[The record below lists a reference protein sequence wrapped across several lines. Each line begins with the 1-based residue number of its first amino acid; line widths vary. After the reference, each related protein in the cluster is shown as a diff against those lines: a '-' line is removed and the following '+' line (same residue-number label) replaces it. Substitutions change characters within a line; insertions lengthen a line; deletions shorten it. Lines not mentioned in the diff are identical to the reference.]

1 MHCIRE
7 VYKLTWARFSKHLA
21 LVLSTNDVMIDLS
34 VRPMYPEIGN
44 CDLFSDARRKTCYE
58 RGTISITYSKRL
70 SIFPLQTGSKR
81 YPCEF
86 AFPIRRWRKDARS
99 RPLLD
104 AHARRRKAGVEP
116 PRRKAKY
123 FILKSLDIFHR
134 RNIVSRVRWCRF
146 CQ

>member
-1 MHCIRE
+1 
-7 VYKLTWARFSKHLA
+7 
-21 LVLSTNDVMIDLS
+21 MIDLS
-34 VRPMYPEIGN
+34 ERPMYPEIGN

-86 AFPIRRWRKDARS
+86 AFQ
-99 RPLLD
+99 
-104 AHARRRKAGVEP
+104 RRKVTPSIIGPLVVDEQQEK
-116 PRRKAKY
+116 RLGTSQEESKI
-123 FILKSLDIFHR
+123 FILKSLDLFIEEILFP
-134 RNIVSRVRWCRF
+134 VFAGARF